1 MFNKS
6 VFDGVVVCEAADAMA
21 NHIIHEFEIPRS
33 DQLAPKLKVNSCFN
47 NHQALRLWADR
58 LCENYPITDD
68 FNIYDL
74 EELIQ
79 TARTRFLKIFS

>member
-1 MFNKS
+1 MLNKS
-6 VFDGVVVCEAADAMA
+6 VFDGVVICEAADKMA
-21 NHIIHEFEIPRS
+21 NHIIQEFEIPRS
-33 DQLAPKLKVNSCFN
+33 DQLAPKLKVNRCFN

-58 LCENYPITDD
+58 LCENYPAQDN

-79 TARTRFLKIFS
+79 TARTHFLKLFS

>member
-21 NHIIHEFEIPRS
+21 NHIINEFEIPRL
-33 DQLAPKLKVNSCFN
+33 DQLAPKLKVNTCFN
-47 NHQALRLWADR
+47 DHQALRLWADR
-58 LCENYPITDD
+58 LCENYPTTDN
-68 FNIYDL
+68 FTIYDL

-79 TARTRFLKIFS
+79 TARTRFLKLFS

>member
-1 MFNKS
+1 MLNKS

-74 EELIQ
+74 EDLIH
-79 TARTRFLKIFS
+79 TARTRFLKLFS

>member
-1 MFNKS
+1 MFDKS

-21 NHIIHEFEIPRS
+21 NHIISEFEIPRL

-47 NHQALRLWADR
+47 DHQALRLWADR
-58 LCENYPITDD
+58 LCENYPHSSD

-79 TARTRFLKIFS
+79 AARTHFLKLFS

>member
-1 MFNKS
+1 MFDKS

-74 EELIQ
+74 EELIE

>member
-1 MFNKS
+1 MFDKS

-58 LCENYPITDD
+58 LCENYPATDD

-74 EELIQ
+74 EDLIQ
-79 TARTRFLKIFS
+79 TARTRFLKLFS

>member
-6 VFDGVVVCEAADAMA
+6 VFDGVVVCEAANAMA
-21 NHIIHEFEIPRS
+21 NHIIQEFEIPRS
-33 DQLAPKLKVNSCFN
+33 DQLAPKLKVNRCFN

-58 LCENYPITDD
+58 LCENYPTTDN
-68 FNIYDL
+68 FTIYDL

-79 TARTRFLKIFS
+79 TARTLFLKLFS

>member
-6 VFDGVVVCEAADAMA
+6 VFDGVIVCEAANAMA
-21 NHIIHEFEIPRS
+21 NHIIHEFEIPRL

-47 NHQALRLWADR
+47 DHQALRLWADR
-58 LCENYPITDD
+58 LCENYPTTDD

-74 EELIQ
+74 EDLIQ
-79 TARTRFLKIFS
+79 TARTRFLKLFS

>member
-1 MFNKS
+1 MFDKS
-6 VFDGVVVCEAADAMA
+6 IFDGVVVCEAADAMA

-58 LCENYPITDD
+58 LCENYPTTDD
-68 FNIYDL
+68 LTIYDL
-74 EELIQ
+74 EDLIQ
-79 TARTRFLKIFS
+79 TARTRFLKLFS

>member
-21 NHIIHEFEIPRS
+21 NHIINEFEIPRL

-47 NHQALRLWADR
+47 DHQALRLWADR
-58 LCENYPITDD
+58 LCENYPPTSD

-79 TARTRFLKIFS
+79 TARTRFLKLFS

>member
-1 MFNKS
+1 MFDKS

-21 NHIIHEFEIPRS
+21 NHIIHEFEIPRL

-47 NHQALRLWADR
+47 DHQALRLWADR
-58 LCENYPITDD
+58 LCENYPTTDN
-68 FNIYDL
+68 FTIYDL

-79 TARTRFLKIFS
+79 TARTRFLKLFS

>member
-1 MFNKS
+1 MFDKS

-21 NHIIHEFEIPRS
+21 NHIITEFEIPRL
-33 DQLAPKLKVNSCFN
+33 DRLATKLKVNSCFN
-47 NHQALRLWADR
+47 DHQALRLWADR
-58 LCENYPITDD
+58 LCENYLITDD